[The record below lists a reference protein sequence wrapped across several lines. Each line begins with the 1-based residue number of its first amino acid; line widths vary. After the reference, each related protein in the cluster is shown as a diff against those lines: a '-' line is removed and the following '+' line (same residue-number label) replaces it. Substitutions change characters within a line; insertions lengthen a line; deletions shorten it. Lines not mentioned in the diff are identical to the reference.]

1 MRVGID
7 IMGGDFAPEATVLGV
22 IEAYNYL
29 KDSCKLVL
37 TGNSEKII
45 TLLKSKDFNPSL
57 VDIVHADSV
66 IEMGEN
72 PAKAFSKKPDSS
84 IAVGFGLLAKG
95 NINSFCSAGSTGA
108 MMVGSLYT
116 IKQTPGVIRPAIS
129 VTLPRIS
136 GKDGLLLDVGINADC
151 KPDVLYQYAIIGN
164 IYAKSVLHIENPKI
178 ALLNIGE
185 EEEKGNL
192 LSKASYDLMK
202 GTHDFNFIGNIEGN
216 QLFDENLADVIVCDG
231 FTGNVVLKQA
241 EGFYKLLKKRGISD
255 EYFERYN
262 ADNYG
267 GTPVLGVNSN
277 VIIGHG
283 NSNAT
288 AIKNM
293 IIHSYEVAKANL
305 SEKIKKAFE

>member
-164 IYAKSVLHIENPKI
+164 IYAKSVLHIENPRI

>member
-1 MRVGID
+1 MRIGID

-37 TGNSEKII
+37 IGDSGKINSF
-45 TLLKSKDFNPSL
+45 LNSKDFNPAL
-57 VDIVHADSV
+57 VEVVHSQSV

-72 PAKAFSKKPDSS
+72 PAKAFGKKPDSS
-84 IAVGFGLLAKG
+84 IAIGFGMLAKG

-108 MMVGSLYT
+108 MMVGSLYSV
-116 IKQTPGVIRPAIS
+116 KQTPGVIRPAIS
-129 VTLPRIS
+129 ITLPKIS
-136 GKDGLLLDVGINADC
+136 GNDGLLLDIGLNADC
-151 KPDVLYQYAIIGN
+151 KPDVLYQYAVIGK
-164 IYAKSVLHIENPKI
+164 IYAKHVLNIENPRI

-192 LSKASYDLMK
+192 LTKASYDLMK
-202 GTHDFNFIGNIEGN
+202 GTHDFNFVGNIEGN
-216 QLFDENLADVIVCDG
+216 QLFDEDLADVVVCDG

-241 EGFYKLLKKRGISD
+241 EGFYKLLKRRGISD
-255 EYFERYN
+255 TYFERYN
-262 ADNYG
+262 AENYG

-288 AIKNM
+288 AVKNM
-293 IIHSYEVAKANL
+293 IIHSYEVAKAEL

>member
-1 MRVGID
+1 MKIAID
-7 IMGGDFAPEATVLGV
+7 IMGGDFAPETTVLGA
-22 IEAYNYL
+22 IEAYNHIHGSCRLVLIGDSIRINKLL
-29 KDSCKLVL
+29 KD
-37 TGNSEKII
+37 N
-45 TLLKSKDFNPSL
+45 DFNPEL
-57 VDIVHADSV
+57 VDIVHSGSV

-72 PAKAFSKKPDSS
+72 PAKAFGKKTDSS
-84 IAVGFGLLAKG
+84 IALGFGLLLKNHVQA
-95 NINSFCSAGSTGA
+95 FCSAGNTGA

-116 IKQTPGVIRPAIS
+116 IKQTPGVLRPAIS
-129 VTLPRIS
+129 VTLPKIS
-136 GKDGLLLDVGINADC
+136 GKDGLILDVGINADC
-151 KPDVLYQYAIIGN
+151 KPDVLYQYAIIGDL
-164 IYAKSVLHIENPKI
+164 YARNVLNIENPRI

-192 LSKASYDLMK
+192 LTKASYDLMK
-202 GTHDFNFIGNIEGN
+202 GTKDFNFVGNIEGN
-216 QLFDENLADVIVCDG
+216 RMFEEDTADVVVCDG

-241 EGFYKLLKKRGISD
+241 EGFYNLLKRRNIRD

-262 ADNYG
+262 AENYG

-283 NSNAT
+283 NSNVT

-293 IIHSYEVAKANL
+293 IIHSHDVANAKL